1 MESTIARMMVRA
13 RIAMTI
19 RDVFAWDCFFAI
31 SLQLSLDLLRQL
43 QADALD
49 ARDFFRPGS
58 QDSFN

>member
-1 MESTIARMMVRA
+1 MMVRA

-49 ARDFFRPGS
+49 ARDFFRLGS